1 MTVLLIIHL
10 IVTLSLI
17 GVILLQHSEGGLGS
31 MSGQN
36 GLFTARGG
44 SNVLTKATWV
54 LASLFIGNCLLM
66 TFLSS
71 HHLKS
76 STSFLGKDAS
86 HVPAEPVKSDA
97 VKSDTVKSDAVKS
110 DAVKTESSQPN
121 QPKK

>member
-76 STSFLGKDAS
+76 SASFLGEDES
-86 HVPAEPVKSDA
+86 HVPSEHVKSD
-97 VKSDTVKSDAVKS
+97 
-110 DAVKTESSQPN
+110 SSQPN